1 MQACLS
7 VNGGGE
13 RMTGRAGCP
22 PIPTQGLLQG
32 RGRGLTA
39 MATAGDKV
47 CYWVTSSQAAT
58 SYNARWGC
66 IVSVSCLTLGLCL
79 ALGLCLCLTLGGSAM
94 SLTLSSVA
102 RWVVGC
108 LYLSLFLYCSCV
120 ICHQDVSDVKFLGFE
135 HLSWCCFLGA
145 ICKDLNHCSSLATA
159 SRFLSPFCLGAGTC
173 TVT

>member
-108 LYLSLFLYCSCV
+108 LYLGLFLYCSCV
-120 ICHQDVSDVKFLGFE
+120 ICHQDVSGVKFLGFE
-135 HLSWCCFLGA
+135 HLSWCCFLA
-145 ICKDLNHCSSLATA
+145 PLLVLLSRCDLQGPEPL
-159 SRFLSPFCLGAGTC
+159 FLTC
-173 TVT
+173 YC